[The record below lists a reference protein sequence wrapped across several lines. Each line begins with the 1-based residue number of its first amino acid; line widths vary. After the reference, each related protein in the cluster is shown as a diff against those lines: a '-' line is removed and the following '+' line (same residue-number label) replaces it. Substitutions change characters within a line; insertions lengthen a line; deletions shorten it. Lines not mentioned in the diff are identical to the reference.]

1 MRYGAVSCT
10 ILYASKKKKK
20 KKISLVLKFG
30 TNLGNSC
37 HFKDRQGQ
45 VEIQLWQCRGDPP
58 APAVNGDQ
66 VFHSW
71 DTCSLRNK
79 TRGTRL

>member
-10 ILYASKKKKK
+10 ILYASKKKEKRKK

-45 VEIQLWQCRGDPP
+45 VEIQ
-58 APAVNGDQ
+58 
-66 VFHSW
+66 
-71 DTCSLRNK
+71 
-79 TRGTRL
+79 